1 MRTAFVLC
9 IGIAIGAGYDRIP
22 DLERLVDNAGTV
34 GVHAFDRIK
43 QGLRHV
49 RNTTATIPKTHAGS
63 RNGTAGNV
71 RIIDGDTIDI
81 AGSRIRLHGI
91 DAPESRQVCRIGSRH
106 WDCGREATAAL
117 RGLIA
122 GRPVS
127 CTTRDR
133 DRYGRDIAVCTI
145 SGADINA
152 WMVANGWAL
161 AYRRYSRDY
170 VLHER
175 WAREGRLGIWR
186 GEFVK
191 PWDWRKGKR
200 LDGET
205 GSASEPA
212 VVGNR
217 NGKCPIKGNI
227 NSKGTRIYHVPGG
240 DYYAA
245 TRINTRNGERWFCT
259 EAEARAAGWRRSR
272 R

>member
-1 MRTAFVLC
+1 MIIRTFLVLA

-22 DLERLVDNAGTV
+22 ALERIGDTV
-34 GVHAFDRIK
+34 STITSRGFDRFNTNFHAF
-43 QGLRHV
+43 
-49 RNTTATIPKTHAGS
+49 S
-63 RNGTAGNV
+63 RSMASGTV
-71 RIIDGDTIDI
+71 RIIDGDTIDF
-81 AGSRIRLHGI
+81 AGRRTRLHGI
-91 DAPESRQVCRIGSRH
+91 DAPESEQDCRIGSRR
-106 WDCGREATAAL
+106 WNCGREATAAL

-133 DRYGRDIAVCTI
+133 DHYGRDIAVCTI

-175 WAREGRLGIWR
+175 WARDGRLGIWK

-200 LDGET
+200 L
-205 GSASEPA
+205 
-212 VVGNR
+212 
-217 NGKCPIKGNI
+217 
-227 NSKGTRIYHVPGG
+227 
-240 DYYAA
+240 
-245 TRINTRNGERWFCT
+245 
-259 EAEARAAGWRRSR
+259 
-272 R
+272 